1 MAEISDRRIQL
12 RESIHQM
19 VVSAANARGVSPA
32 SFVSM
37 VVYEH
42 LAARNIHPVTIPSH
56 SGNAPAPTRTLDYD
70 DANLEMDEDGYMRPK
85 K

>member
-42 LAARNIHPVTIPSH
+42 LAARSIHPVTIPSH
-56 SGNAPAPTRTLDYD
+56 SEDTPAPDKRAEARAAWGVAD
-70 DANLEMDEDGYMRPK
+70 DD
-85 K
+85 